1 MGPIPEEV
9 RCFADRSIESIDQL
23 EILRVLAENPNK
35 EWDPAFLAAA
45 IQTEPRAVVAHL
57 MALHARGL
65 LVVERRATECVA
77 RHGPHTAELSDQVG
91 RLLHFYRERPVS
103 MIKMIYDQ
111 AKSPLRNFADAFR
124 LRKGEG

>member
-1 MGPIPEEV
+1 V
-9 RCFADRSIESIDQL
+9 A
-23 EILRVLAENPNK
+23 
-35 EWDPAFLAAA
+35 
-45 IQTEPRAVVAHL
+45 AHL
-57 MALHARGL
+57 TALHARGL
-65 LVVERRATECVA
+65 LAVDGRGADCVA
-77 RHGPHTAELSDQVG
+77 RHGPHTAELSDQVN